1 MRFLQPE
8 PRTAPKDIFSK
19 SWTVSIE
26 RYLRIVAEYI
36 LIATN
41 NAHSNQFD
49 LACAIYYPKAINKKL
64 LQKHLCVRRTVRH
77 MLPCIGEA
85 QDLGNRIVHV
95 WIPKTKRPVVE
106 FAMDVGLWWPGRC
119 CETRCS
125 RSALLTPWLSL
136 SARVLNSLLRRLKYI
151 PDGRIPAD
159 QQFPSRYW

>member
-64 LQKHLCVRRTVRH
+64 LQNISVFAALFGTCCRALARRKTSAIELCTS
-77 MLPCIGEA
+77 
-85 QDLGNRIVHV
+85 
-95 WIPKTKRPVVE
+95 E
-106 FAMDVGLWWPGRC
+106 FLRLRGLWSNLQWTLVYDGPGAAARHD
-119 CETRCS
+119 
-125 RSALLTPWLSL
+125 AAGLHFSL
-136 SARVLNSLLRRLKYI
+136 
-151 PDGRIPAD
+151 PDCPCPRA
-159 QQFPSRYW
+159 F